1 MFVNGNQEAA
11 NATFLFLLVWIY
23 LCISL
28 AASELAAL
36 DFYISKSVNNIEV
49 FIHRIAM
56 VYLSAAI
63 N

>member
-1 MFVNGNQEAA
+1 MVVNGNQEAA
-11 NATFLFLLVWIY
+11 NAMFLFLLVWIY

-28 AASELAAL
+28 AAL
-36 DFYISKSVNNIEV
+36 DFYISKLVNNIEV
-49 FIHRIAM
+49 FIHQIAM